1 MRTDKR
7 NYTKKPH
14 DTAISKSSGVAQQ
27 IRMRSTEDTILL
39 PKFQKNIDKIL
50 RNIQNTIE
58 FIDDIL
64 MVTKRTKLQ
73 HMMKVEEVMKVVDE
87 AFSIETRKMPIAQ
100 RKTQKL
106 GYQLTRSGVK
116 LEEVKTQA
124 TTDKIKPKNLKELR
138 SFMGALNQMKRFIPN
153 LMKLFAP
160 LRPLFRETNERKK
173 GRGKRTNIFFSDDK
187 ERITKHF
194 RNETLQKEPTS
205 CV

>member
-14 DTAISKSSGVAQQ
+14 DTAISKSSRVAQQ

-39 PKFQKNIDKIL
+39 PEFQKVIDKIL

-73 HMMKVEEVMKVVDE
+73 HMMKVEEVMKVVDK
-87 AFSIETRKMPIAQ
+87 AFSIETRKMTIAQ
-100 RKTQKL
+100 RKTQWL

-116 LEEVKTQA
+116 LEEEKTQA

-160 LRPLFRETNERKK
+160 LRPLLRETN
-173 GRGKRTNIFFSDDK
+173 
-187 ERITKHF
+187 
-194 RNETLQKEPTS
+194 
-205 CV
+205 